1 MKWLIIT
8 NDNNSDSQ
16 NKLAECL
23 CSFDKKNKL
32 SFCDFTCENINK
44 IVKKCD
50 NFASC
55 FIISKNDSNVSEE
68 TVRLFCTLLGY
79 FEAKNITVFSNINS
93 LNDADLQIVDLFHYT
108 KSKKITF
115 LLITTK
121 LIRKSVSIRKCCQVH
136 DGRHKFSK
144 I

>member
-8 NDNNSDSQ
+8 NDDNSDSQ

-55 FIISKNDSNVSEE
+55 FIISKNDSNVSDKIKIDSHGFD
-68 TVRLFCTLLGY
+68 R
-79 FEAKNITVFSNINS
+79 FS
-93 LNDADLQIVDLFHYT
+93 F
-108 KSKKITF
+108 
-115 LLITTK
+115 
-121 LIRKSVSIRKCCQVH
+121 RKDPSN
-136 DGRHKFSK
+136 
-144 I
+144 

>member
-8 NDNNSDSQ
+8 NDDNSDSQ

-23 CSFDKKNKL
+23 CSFDKKNKM

-79 FEAKNITVFSNINS
+79 FEAKNINVF
-93 LNDADLQIVDLFHYT
+93 
-108 KSKKITF
+108 
-115 LLITTK
+115 
-121 LIRKSVSIRKCCQVH
+121 
-136 DGRHKFSK
+136 
-144 I
+144 